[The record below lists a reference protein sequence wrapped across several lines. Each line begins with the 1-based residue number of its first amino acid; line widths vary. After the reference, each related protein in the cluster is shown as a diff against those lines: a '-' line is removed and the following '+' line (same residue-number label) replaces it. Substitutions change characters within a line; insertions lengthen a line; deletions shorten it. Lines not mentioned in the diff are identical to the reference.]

1 MYMTNDSFVSVTDP
15 PGQCDAPLDLVFVI
29 DSSGSIN
36 FAGAGNWD
44 RVLKFVNDI
53 VSKRVIGPTATRV
66 GVVRYSTEV
75 DSMFYLNT
83 YNNKDS
89 LKNAITGISYK
100 GRDTNTAGGIREM
113 RTVQFTAAH
122 GDRPSVP
129 NVAIVITDGESKIN
143 PEQTVPEA
151 QIAHGQGITVY
162 SIGITEK
169 VNRDEV
175 SGISSPPHDLNQNY
189 FLRREFTNL
198 DNLIQTIID
207 ATCHNMDPVP
217 ASKCIVLSA
226 RSLNRD

>member
-1 MYMTNDSFVSVTDP
+1 MDVTNDSFVPITDP
-15 PGQCDAPLDLVFVI
+15 PGLCDVPLDLVFVI

-83 YNNKDS
+83 HNSKGS
-89 LKNAITGISYK
+89 LINAITRISYK
-100 GRDTNTAGGIREM
+100 GHSTNTAGGIREM

-129 NVAIVITDGESKIN
+129 NVAIVITDGESRITPK
-143 PEQTVPEA
+143 QTVLEA
-151 QIAHGQGITVY
+151 EIAHGQGITVY
-162 SIGITEK
+162 SIGVSDNVKE
-169 VNRDEV
+169 DEV
-175 SGISSPPHDLNQNY
+175 RDISSPPHVRDKNF
-189 FLRREFTNL
+189 FLLKDFTNL
-198 DNLIQTIID
+198 DNIIQTIVD

-217 ASKCIVLSA
+217 ASKCTAISA
-226 RSLNRD
+226 RYF

>member
-1 MYMTNDSFVSVTDP
+1 MDVTNDSFVPITDP
-15 PGQCDAPLDLVFVI
+15 PGLCDVPLDLVFVI

-36 FAGAGNWD
+36 FADPGNWD

-53 VSKRVIGPTATRV
+53 VSKRVIGQTATRV

-83 YNNKDS
+83 HNNKVS
-89 LKNAITGISYK
+89 MMNAITGISYK
-100 GRDTNTAGGIREM
+100 GHDTNTAGGIREM

-129 NVAIVITDGESKIN
+129 NVAIVITDGESKID

-151 QIAHGQGITVY
+151 EIAHGQGITVY
-162 SIGITEK
+162 SIGITDK
-169 VNRDEV
+169 VKKDEV
-175 SGISSPPHDLNQNY
+175 SGISSPPHDLDKNY
-189 FLRREFTNL
+189 FLRAKFTNL
-198 DNLIQTIID
+198 DSIIRAIVD

-217 ASKCIVLSA
+217 ASKCTVISA
-226 RSLNRD
+226 R